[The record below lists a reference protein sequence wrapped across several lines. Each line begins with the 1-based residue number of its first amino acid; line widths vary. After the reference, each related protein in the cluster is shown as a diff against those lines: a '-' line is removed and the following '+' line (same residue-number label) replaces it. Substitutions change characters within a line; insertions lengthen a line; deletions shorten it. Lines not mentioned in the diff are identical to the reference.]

1 MTIAKKRVLIYIVC
15 YNAEQFIGSVL
26 NRIPEDVWQ
35 NPLYDAEVLISDD
48 QSTDETFYKARDYA
62 QSHGDLP
69 ITVLYQATNQGYGGN
84 QKIGYHYAI
93 ERGFDA
99 VVLLHGD
106 GQYAPE
112 LLPEMIVPLVRGE
125 ADVVLGSRM
134 INKGDALRGNMPLY
148 KWVGNQILTA
158 VQNRILGSRLAE
170 FHTGY
175 RAYSTAALAAVPFME
190 NSNYFDFDTDIL
202 IQMLDTGQRIRE
214 IPIPTFYGE
223 EISRVDG
230 LKYGGLIVR
239 TSLQSR
245 LMRFG
250 IFYHPKFDYERGDD
264 YYQPKLGYPS
274 SHTFALARV
283 RPGAA
288 VLAVAGTGFMVRELA
303 SRGARVLAVGQR
315 IHPLARRFAQRAIQ
329 ADIGSYD
336 FANVERVDTVLLL
349 DILEHLRS
357 PEAVLARLRE
367 QFADQPPE
375 VVITT
380 GNIAFFSMRLG
391 LLLGQFNYGKRG
403 ILDMDHTRLFTFY
416 SLRNMLINAGYEIV
430 EQRGIPAPF
439 PLALGD
445 NPLSRLLL
453 VLNYILIAL
462 SKSLFSYQIAVVARP
477 RPTLRHLL
485 KHARDVS
492 AVKAKGDG
500 RQAKV

>member
-1 MTIAKKRVLIYIVC
+1 MHEARKRVLIFIVC
-15 YNAEQFIGSVL
+15 YNAEQFIGAVL
-26 NRIPEDVWQ
+26 NRIPAEVWQ
-35 NPLYDAEVLISDD
+35 SPLYSAEVLISDD
-48 QSTDETFYKARDYA
+48 QSSDQTFYKARDYA
-62 QSHGDLP
+62 HSHGDLP

-84 QKIGYHYAI
+84 QKIGYHYAL

-112 LLPEMIVPLVRGE
+112 LLPQMIEPLVRGQ

-134 INKGDALRGNMPLY
+134 IHKGDALKGRMPFY

-158 VQNRILGSRLAE
+158 TQNRILGSSLAE

-202 IQMLDTGQRIRE
+202 IQMLDTAQRIRE
-214 IPIPTFYGE
+214 IPIPTFYGDE
-223 EISRVDG
+223 VSRVDG
-230 LKYGGLIVR
+230 FRYAGLIVR
-239 TSLQSR
+239 TSVMSR

-250 IFYHPKFDYERGDD
+250 IFYHPKFDYERGDTS
-264 YYQPKLGYPS
+264 YRPKLGYPS

-283 RPGAA
+283 RPGAT
-288 VLAVAGTGFMVRELA
+288 VLDVAGTGFMARELA
-303 SRGARVLAVGQR
+303 ARGARAVALTK
-315 IHPLARRFAQRAIQ
+315 HASPLARGYNYHTLP
-329 ADIGSYD
+329 ADVEAYD
-336 FANVERVDTVLLL
+336 FANVGRADIVLLL
-349 DILEHLRS
+349 DVLEHLRS
-357 PEAVLARLRE
+357 PEAVLRRIRE
-367 QFADQPPE
+367 RFGDHATE

-416 SLRNMLINAGYEIV
+416 SLRNLLANVGYEIV

-439 PLALGD
+439 PLALG
-445 NPLSRLLL
+445 NKGLARLLL
-453 VLNYILIAL
+453 ALNAMLIGL
-462 SKSLFSYQIAVVARP
+462 SKSMFSYQIAVVARP

-485 KHARDVS
+485 KNAREVS
-492 AVKAKGDG
+492 EVKAQGA
-500 RQAKV
+500 RREA